1 MIDFSKKT
9 YAAILEDQKARV
21 SDKIDKREGSLI
33 LTALSPASW
42 YMEGMYLDL
51 DRVQKNAR
59 AETAGGNDLDMIVAE
74 RGIQRKGAIH
84 AVKKGIFNIM
94 IPIGSR
100 FSALAGNEY
109 ITYIAEE
116 YIGVVEEGY
125 SYCMRC
131 ELAGEIGNSYSGQLI
146 AVDYVIG
153 LTSASLTDVI
163 VYGTEEEK
171 DDFLRDRYFAT
182 FEVAAFGGNIAA
194 YRNAVLEIEGV
205 GAVQVYPA
213 WKGGGT
219 VLCSILNENLEP
231 ATTELVKKVQDI
243 ICPSEEGEMEPSAN
257 GYGMAP
263 IGAVATICTGQA
275 LTLNVSLRVTFASN
289 IVDGVATYKNQI
301 ESKIDGYL
309 SSVRSEWGKAIK
321 GQKIQYLVT
330 VYVSRIIYE
339 ILTISEIVNV
349 TDVLING
356 AEQDVSCIETKD
368 LQQVPVMGTV
378 TINGS

>member
-116 YIGVVEEGY
+116 YIGAVEEGY

-163 VYGTEEEK
+163 
-171 DDFLRDRYFAT
+171 RDR
-182 FEVAAFGGNIAA
+182 
-194 YRNAVLEIEGV
+194 RREG
-205 GAVQVYPA
+205 
-213 WKGGGT
+213 
-219 VLCSILNENLEP
+219 
-231 ATTELVKKVQDI
+231 
-243 ICPSEEGEMEPSAN
+243 
-257 GYGMAP
+257 
-263 IGAVATICTGQA
+263 
-275 LTLNVSLRVTFASN
+275 
-289 IVDGVATYKNQI
+289 
-301 ESKIDGYL
+301 
-309 SSVRSEWGKAIK
+309 
-321 GQKIQYLVT
+321 
-330 VYVSRIIYE
+330 
-339 ILTISEIVNV
+339 
-349 TDVLING
+349 
-356 AEQDVSCIETKD
+356 
-368 LQQVPVMGTV
+368 
-378 TINGS
+378 